1 MKVNEKNINNFRQ
14 NKIKYLVRDFAEY
27 GVPEEAT
34 REILLKRGINK
45 WLANRMAIIDLKDE
59 MKEEIKNTLTFME
72 VLKHTEICFCKNTG
86 KQNEIYREQVG
97 KLKALEEIRRKIR
110 EICHSTRWQF
120 PQ

>member
-45 WLANRMAIIDLKDE
+45 WLANRSAIIGLKDGMLGYIRFCLSI
-59 MKEEIKNTLTFME
+59 MKAIDMIEGKENLFYKE
-72 VLKHTEICFCKNTG
+72 VLG
-86 KQNEIYREQVG
+86 Q
-97 KLKALEEIRRKIR
+97 LKALIAVRRNIRK
-110 EICHSTRWQF
+110 ICHSSRYVF
-120 PQ
+120 PE

>member
-45 WLANRMAIIDLKDE
+45 WLANRSAIIGLKDE
-59 MKEEIKNTLTFME
+59 L
-72 VLKHTEICFCKNTG
+72 
-86 KQNEIYREQVG
+86 KQNINIYLYNMKIIKKYHGKGNKVYRQIVG
-97 KLKALEEIRRKIR
+97 MLSKTNEIRQEIRK
-110 EICHSTRWQF
+110 ICHSSRWVF
-120 PQ
+120 PE